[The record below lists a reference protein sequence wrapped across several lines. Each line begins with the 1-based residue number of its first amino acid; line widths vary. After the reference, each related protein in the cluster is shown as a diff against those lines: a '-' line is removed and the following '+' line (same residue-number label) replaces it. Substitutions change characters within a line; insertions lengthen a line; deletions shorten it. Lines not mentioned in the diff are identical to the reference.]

1 MLIFSC
7 IDYEIMEIEPSL
19 SSGRFKLHDQLE
31 LLEFKDQYVI
41 KSVESPDQGFSIDR
55 RDGNIE
61 PLNGNGSFK
70 FFFLNSIFIIFSL
83 ISNDSFELKIGL
95 QLVNGLIVSC
105 LQMKLVLVVH
115 HRPLQ
120 YMEWREQLDYWLVFL
135 ALHKI
140 KYLLKAYILKLKYY
154 NLGHYV

>member
-7 IDYEIMEIEPSL
+7 IDYDIMEIEPSS

-70 FFFLNSIFIIFSL
+70 FFFLKFNFYHF
-83 ISNDSFELKIGL
+83 
-95 QLVNGLIVSC
+95 
-105 LQMKLVLVVH
+105 
-115 HRPLQ
+115 
-120 YMEWREQLDYWLVFL
+120 
-135 ALHKI
+135 
-140 KYLLKAYILKLKYY
+140 
-154 NLGHYV
+154 

>member
-70 FFFLNSIFIIFSL
+70 LLFLNSIFIIFS
-83 ISNDSFELKIGL
+83 FKIEFKKK
-95 QLVNGLIVSC
+95 NF
-105 LQMKLVLVVH
+105 KT
-115 HRPLQ
+115 
-120 YMEWREQLDYWLVFL
+120 
-135 ALHKI
+135 
-140 KYLLKAYILKLKYY
+140 
-154 NLGHYV
+154 

>member
-1 MLIFSC
+1 
-7 IDYEIMEIEPSL
+7 MEIEPSS

-70 FFFLNSIFIIFSL
+70 FLFFLNSIFIIFSL
-83 ISNDSFELKIGL
+83 ISNDSF
-95 QLVNGLIVSC
+95 
-105 LQMKLVLVVH
+105 
-115 HRPLQ
+115 
-120 YMEWREQLDYWLVFL
+120 
-135 ALHKI
+135 
-140 KYLLKAYILKLKYY
+140 
-154 NLGHYV
+154 